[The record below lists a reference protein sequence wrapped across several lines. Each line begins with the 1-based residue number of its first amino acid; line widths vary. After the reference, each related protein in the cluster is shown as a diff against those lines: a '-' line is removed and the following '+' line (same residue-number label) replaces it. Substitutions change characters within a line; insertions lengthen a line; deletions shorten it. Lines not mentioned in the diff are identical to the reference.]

1 MLSLCRFLSVDEEG
15 SVSVPKRTMWCVEKF
30 LPTECPKCRKKFEN
44 NQSDWSLLLGDIVDG
59 RKQIRET
66 QGYDII
72 TCSHCGNYT
81 ARVQLES
88 YMLFDKAAAERLLGE
103 GFVNLREVKTFGD
116 VKESHTTSAKL
127 PDIRVVKVERSEESL
142 EG

>member
-1 MLSLCRFLSVDEEG
+1 M
-15 SVSVPKRTMWCVEKF
+15 SVPTRKIWCVEKF

-44 NQSDWSLLLGDIVDG
+44 NQRDWSLLLGDIVNG
-59 RKQIRET
+59 KKQVRET

-72 TCSHCGNYT
+72 ICSHCGNYT

-88 YMLFDKAAAERLLGE
+88 YMLSDQAEAELLLEE
-103 GFVNLREVKTFGD
+103 GFVNLCEVEAFGD
-116 VKESHTTSAKL
+116 VEEVHTTYMKL
-127 PDIRVVKVERSEESL
+127 PGTRVVGVGRSEESL